1 MEQIILGGHSIDA
14 LKQIKKDIQQ
24 DAVKVIATNM
34 ADALSKFETLKEVE
48 TPEEGKAVAQEIYDH
63 LETVQVVAGVSG
75 CTFIMPWNE
84 EYGNYDHS
92 DIISCFLDDN
102 ENENLEYSW
111 QDTES
116 PLYKLSRIA
125 YSMEEDSRA
134 WHSSTC

>member
-1 MEQIILGGHSIDA
+1 MEDIILGGHSIDA

-48 TPEEGKAVAQEIYDH
+48 TEEDGKAVAQEIYDH

-75 CTFIMPWNE
+75 CTFMMPWNE

-102 ENENLEYSW
+102 ENDSLQFSW
-111 QDTES
+111 QDRDNPLKKLYNLAENMES
-116 PLYKLSRIA
+116 
-125 YSMEEDSRA
+125 DSRA